1 MRRFIGQFSRFGV
14 VGLVGLVIDFS
25 IFNVLRSTVLEP
37 EVVDHGPLLA
47 KAISVGVA
55 IVANWLGNRYWTFRA
70 ERRPHLLREAVEF
83 AVVSFGG
90 MAIALGCL
98 WVSHYLL
105 GFTGA
110 LADNISANVIGLGL
124 GTVFRFW
131 LYRTWV
137 FPDSGTSASPDLD
150 ADAGLAVDPG
160 LGVAARLAVEPGLGV
175 AASLA
180 VEPGLDAGPNPALDA
195 GPNPAL
201 DTEQVSERP
210 TPSSRPALQ
219 TAPPDAAPRSD

>member
-25 IFNVLRSTVLEP
+25 IFNVLRSTVLAP

-70 ERRPHLLREAVEF
+70 ERRPHLLREGAEF
-83 AVVSFGG
+83 AVVSLGG

-105 GFTGA
+105 GFRSA

-150 ADAGLAVDPG
+150 VDAGLEVDPA
-160 LGVAARLAVEPGLGV
+160 LEPDT
-175 AASLA
+175 SLEDNA
-180 VEPGLDAGPNPALDA
+180 DPDAGLNPRLDPAPDAALDS
-195 GPNPAL
+195 
-201 DTEQVSERP
+201 EQVSGRP
-210 TPSSRPALQ
+210 TPSSRPELQ